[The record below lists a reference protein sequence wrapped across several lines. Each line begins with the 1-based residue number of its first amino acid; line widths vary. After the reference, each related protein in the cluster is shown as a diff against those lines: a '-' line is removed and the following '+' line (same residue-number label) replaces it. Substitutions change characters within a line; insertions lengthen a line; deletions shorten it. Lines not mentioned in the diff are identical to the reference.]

1 MAELVDF
8 IFVIVEVCP
17 SGLGLLGQLCVDV
30 CEQFLVLNQF
40 FFVHLVDIVVVD
52 ENVWKFLIALRV
64 DGLIGLHDVYQNHLE
79 LFFLMIDLLLDLLE
93 FLDYF
98 GVGLSDV
105 LPQFLQ

>member
-1 MAELVDF
+1 MLDCCQLFLEEGFPPGLIFMAELVDF

-52 ENVWKFLIALRV
+52 ENV
-64 DGLIGLHDVYQNHLE
+64 
-79 LFFLMIDLLLDLLE
+79 
-93 FLDYF
+93 
-98 GVGLSDV
+98 
-105 LPQFLQ
+105 

>member
-1 MAELVDF
+1 MLDCCQLFLEEGFPSGLIFMAELVDF

-52 ENVWKFLIALRV
+52 ENV
-64 DGLIGLHDVYQNHLE
+64 
-79 LFFLMIDLLLDLLE
+79 
-93 FLDYF
+93 
-98 GVGLSDV
+98 
-105 LPQFLQ
+105 

>member
-52 ENVWKFLIALRV
+52 KNV
-64 DGLIGLHDVYQNHLE
+64 
-79 LFFLMIDLLLDLLE
+79 
-93 FLDYF
+93 
-98 GVGLSDV
+98 
-105 LPQFLQ
+105 